1 MGLKTVSKMS
11 QVTSVTNEKSAWG
24 TGVKSAE
31 RTLDLLELLADS
43 EEALSLSQIAHRLDL
58 PKSSAHGLLKTL
70 ERRGFARLAGGG
82 YQLGLKALQVG
93 LKYSDASRLLEL
105 SEAIVLRLNRVTN
118 ETVHLA
124 TLEGPDV
131 VFLQIKPST
140 QPLRL
145 LSAVGL
151 RQSAHVS
158 SVGKAQLATLTD
170 EEVRAIY
177 VDRILTAL
185 TPKTITSLEGLLA
198 DLHRTRA
205 RGYAFDDEESH
216 LGVQCVGCAVRDA
229 SGRAVAGL
237 SISAPAVR
245 MRRTEF
251 VSLVT
256 EAAEELSRRLGFA
269 G

>member
-93 LKYSDASRLLEL
+93 LKYSDASRLLEQ

-185 TPKTITSLEGLLA
+185 TPKTLPPLKPCWPISTGRGPVVTPLMTRSLIWACSVLA
-198 DLHRTRA
+198 APSGML
-205 RGYAFDDEESH
+205 RGGPWPGSRSRRRRS
-216 LGVQCVGCAVRDA
+216 GC
-229 SGRAVAGL
+229 AGL
-237 SISAPAVR
+237 SLSAW
-245 MRRTEF
+245 
-251 VSLVT
+251 
-256 EAAEELSRRLGFA
+256 
-269 G
+269 

>member
-1 MGLKTVSKMS
+1 MS
-11 QVTSVTNEKSAWG
+11 QGISAASEKPRLG

-31 RTLDLLELLADS
+31 RTLDVLELLAES

-58 PKSSAHGLLKTL
+58 PKSSTHGLLKTL

-82 YQLGLKALQVG
+82 YQLGPKALQVG
-93 LKYSDASRLLEL
+93 LKYSEAARLLEL
-105 SEAIVLRLNRVTN
+105 SETILARLNRVTN
-118 ETVHLA
+118 ETIHLA

-170 EEVRAIY
+170 DEVRTIY
-177 VDRILTAL
+177 AGRTLIAL
-185 TPKTITSLEGLLA
+185 TPKTITTLDGLLA

-216 LGVQCVGCAVRDA
+216 LGVQCLGCAVRGP
-229 SGRAVAGL
+229 SGQAVAGL

-245 MRRTEF
+245 MRRDEF
-251 VSLVT
+251 VTLVMG
-256 EAAEELSRRLGFA
+256 AAQELSRRLGFA
-269 G
+269 GK